1 VPTYL
6 DRIGAWHRDAA
17 VLDRRNLA
25 ELAAEARA
33 AAPTRGFGEALRF
46 SRSHNSGGP
55 AIAIV
60 AEVKRRSPSKGDIA
74 PQLDPVAVARDYAA
88 GGAACLSVLTDGP
101 HFGGSREDLELA
113 RAAVSLPVLRKDFT
127 VAAADVYDARIMGA
141 DAVLL
146 IVALLADHEL
156 AELFGLAGDLG
167 LDALVEVHDEA
178 ELARAA
184 ALGATLIGINNRN
197 LRTFETDLA
206 VTERLAP
213 LAPYDTLLVAE
224 SGIAVPADAARL
236 AAAGARAMLVGESLM
251 RQADVEAATR
261 ALLS

>member
-1 VPTYL
+1 M
-6 DRIGAWHRDAA
+6 
-17 VLDRRNLA
+17 LDRRNVA

-33 AAPTRGFGEALRF
+33 AAPARGFVEALRF
-46 SRSHNSGGP
+46 SRSCNSGGP

-113 RAAVSLPVLRKDFT
+113 RAAGSLPVLRKDFT

-146 IVALLADHEL
+146 IVALLAQDEL

-178 ELARAA
+178 ELERALAIGAGLVGVNQRDLHTFRVDPERAA
-184 ALGATLIGINNRN
+184 RVAAHIPG
-197 LRTFETDLA
+197 D
-206 VTERLAP
+206 VVK
-213 LAPYDTLLVAE
+213 VAE
-224 SGIAVPADAARL
+224 SGVDSPAEVAALAQAGFDAV
-236 AAAGARAMLVGESLM
+236 LVGESLL
-251 RQADVEAATR
+251 RSPDRRAAVA
-261 ALLS
+261 ALLGRTVPCG